1 MKSLLSLSLVALG
14 ALALVP
20 EAHASFLVDPIGGTS
35 LSGFVGFVG
44 SDLDDGS
51 QLRSLGGAFSL
62 YGASY
67 SSIYVQ
73 VGGFLSVADGGGFVA
88 DRSVGVL
95 ASAVPGPVISPFYDD
110 FYLDPALGDSITEN
124 VTSSYYA
131 ISYAIA
137 GYFDFTAGH
146 QSNFQAALIKSA
158 TNLRG
163 NALRAGDIV
172 LSYGELNSTVQID
185 NFSVGVGASESNATN
200 AFDAPG
206 GQFTTTASFLSNFDA
221 ANQALLFRYDPASGR
236 YAQSLI
242 TYQAVPEPS
251 SLAAL
256 GLVGAAAL
264 RRRLSPRA
272 SRPL

>member
-1 MKSLLSLSLVALG
+1 MKSLLTLSLSLVALG

-20 EAHASFLVDPIGGTS
+20 KSRAAFLVNPAGGTN
-35 LSGFVGFVG
+35 LTGFVGFEG
-44 SDLDDGS
+44 SDFDDGS
-51 QLRSLGGAFSL
+51 ELRSLGGEFSL

-95 ASAVPGPVISPFYDD
+95 AGAVPGPVVSPFYDD
-110 FYLDPALGDSITEN
+110 FYLDPALGDSITEK

-137 GYFDFTAGH
+137 GYFDLTTGY

-158 TNLRG
+158 TTLRG
-163 NALRAGDIV
+163 NALLAGDIV

-185 NFSVGVGASESNATN
+185 NFSVGVGVSELNATN
-200 AFDAPG
+200 AFDVPG

-221 ANQALLFRYDPASGR
+221 ETQALLFRYDPSTGK
-236 YAQSLI
+236 YGQSLI
-242 TYQAVPEPS
+242 NYQAVPEPS
-251 SLAAL
+251 ALAVI
-256 GLVGAAAL
+256 GLASVAVL
-264 RRRLSPRA
+264 CRRLQG
-272 SRPL
+272 